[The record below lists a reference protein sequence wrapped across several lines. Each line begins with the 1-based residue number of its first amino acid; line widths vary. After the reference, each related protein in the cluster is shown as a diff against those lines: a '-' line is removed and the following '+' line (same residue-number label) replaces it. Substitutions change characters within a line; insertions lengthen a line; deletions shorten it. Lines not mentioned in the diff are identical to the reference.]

1 MDIIRWSTPKSDYT
15 FWSQRWETLQ
25 NKQKQGPKV
34 VEEQDGE
41 AIFSPTNSWKDHLNV
56 EQLPQNNFW
65 MLAKGTRHLSERQ
78 PNLFKRKSD
87 KIQKTKTVTKDVG
100 METCLREGVIE
111 EMFPHNRKPS
121 YRHVCGEFWNLRG
134 QYNWGGQKNPQNT
147 CRTASTITDGE
158 MAQTLMSAPAKGG
171 WA

>member
-1 MDIIRWSTPKSDYT
+1 
-15 FWSQRWETLQ
+15 
-25 NKQKQGPKV
+25 
-34 VEEQDGE
+34 
-41 AIFSPTNSWKDHLNV
+41 
-56 EQLPQNNFW
+56 

-87 KIQKTKTVTKDVG
+87 KIQKTKTVTKDLG

-134 QYNWGGQKNPQNT
+134 QYNWEGKKNPQNT